1 MSGLRGLILAI
12 ANRRMVRRLVT
23 GGAGRRVA
31 LRFVA
36 GEDLEDALKVVK
48 TLNERGMTASI
59 DYLGE
64 NVTDAVAAQA
74 ATEVYRTAIERVEA
88 TGLKANLSAKLT
100 QMGLDIDEEFALGNA
115 AVVAARAVEGG
126 ETLTL
131 DMEDHRYT
139 ARTIDTALRLAHR
152 YPERIGVAVQ
162 TYLYRT
168 PEDVE
173 RLNEARVQIRLCK
186 GAYREPKGIAYQHK
200 DDVDEAFARL
210 LVRVLENNVYPM
222 IATHDERLVEFA
234 LRQIDILGR
243 DRETFEFQMLLGV
256 RRDIQERLVAG
267 GYRVRVYVPFGS
279 EWYPYFM
286 RRLAERPANIKFF
299 LRQLLRG

>member
-1 MSGLRGLILAI
+1 MNGLRSVILAV
-12 ANRRMVRRLVT
+12 ANRPLVKRLVT

-48 TLNERGMTASI
+48 ALNEQRMTASI

-64 NVTDAVAAQA
+64 NVTDAATAQA
-74 ATEVYRTAIERVEA
+74 ATKVYLEAIDRIEA
-88 TGLKANLSAKLT
+88 AGLRANLSAKLT

-115 AVVAARAVEGG
+115 AVVAARAAEAGS
-126 ETLTL
+126 TLTL

-139 ARTIDTALRLAHR
+139 DRTIDTALRLAHR

-168 PEDVE
+168 IADVD
-173 RLNEARVQIRLCK
+173 RLNEAGVQIRLCK
-186 GAYREPKGIAYQHK
+186 GAYREPKRIAYQRRE
-200 DDVDEAFARL
+200 DVDAAYARL
-210 LVRVLENNVYPM
+210 LVRVLEANVYPM
-222 IATHDERLVEFA
+222 IATHDQRLVRFA
-234 LRQIDILGR
+234 LRHVERLGR
-243 DRETFEFQMLLGV
+243 DPQTFEFQMLLGV
-256 RRDIQERLVAG
+256 RRDLQEQLVEQ

-299 LRQLLRG
+299 LRQLLSG